1 VVLASVRSRPT
12 RELYP
17 STGYR
22 DRDAARQTDAVT
34 HDRATRGRLLVATP
48 PLEDPNFD
56 RTVVFMLEHNDEG
69 AIGVVLN
76 RFDEV
81 FRTLDALASGIDALA
96 SWEPLL
102 APPARL
108 HTGGPVGGDSLIALA
123 AATVGTGSGW
133 GGVTSDIGTVD
144 LTVPPDEVGAAL
156 HQVRVF
162 RGYSGGGAG
171 QLEGEL
177 DAGAWMVFDALPTDV
192 FTAEPSSLWRTVVR
206 RQGGTTAWFA
216 DAPDDLSAN

>member
-1 VVLASVRSRPT
+1 
-12 RELYP
+12 
-17 STGYR
+17 
-22 DRDAARQTDAVT
+22 
-34 HDRATRGRLLVATP
+34 LVATP

-81 FRTLDALASGIDALA
+81 FRTLDALASGIDSLT

-108 HTGGPVGGDSLIALA
+108 HAGGPVGGDSLIALA
-123 AATVGTGSGW
+123 AATVGTGTGW

-144 LTVPPDEVGAAL
+144 LTVPPDEVGASL

-162 RGYSGGGAG
+162 RGYSGWSPG

-177 DAGAWMVFDALPTDV
+177 DVGAWMVFDALPTDV
-192 FTAEPSSLWRTVVR
+192 FTAEPSALWRTVVR